1 MVRRIERLTL
11 DHLPAL
17 ALPAC
22 AACVHWQLD
31 AVRRTRPDVVPSVE
45 KAAWVSTLLRDWG
58 QCGAVVTIDGEPV
71 AHAMWGPASH
81 LLGLASY
88 PTTPVSPDAVV
99 LTNIF
104 VHPEHRNAGLGRQ
117 LVRAMAK
124 EMIKRKD
131 VRAIESIAF
140 SPTAAN
146 KASRCVIP
154 QDFLL
159 AVGFSTHRP
168 HSCYPRMRMDLRTT
182 LSLREELEQVLDRI
196 LRPLPKPS
204 PESGSGARVSLRG
217 LSHQSLGHRSSG
229 HQAPPERETP

>member
-1 MVRRIERLTL
+1 MLQ
-11 DHLPAL
+11 D
-17 ALPAC
+17 
-22 AACVHWQLD
+22 
-31 AVRRTRPDVVPSVE
+31 
-45 KAAWVSTLLRDWG
+45 
-58 QCGAVVTIDGEPV
+58 
-71 AHAMWGPASH
+71 
-81 LLGLASY
+81 
-88 PTTPVSPDAVV
+88 
-99 LTNIF
+99 
-104 VHPEHRNAGLGRQ
+104 PEHRNAGLGRQ

-217 LSHQSLGHRSSG
+217 LTHQSLGHQSLG